1 MDTKRAAVA
10 GVIATAAMTA
20 LLMVE
25 PSIGLPQIAIG
36 EILSSVMTAISS
48 HTAVGP
54 AGGWLVDIV
63 MGIGFAMFYAAFL
76 ENRLPGTPFL
86 RGVLFGCGLFVL
98 AQLVLAP
105 LSGSGVFSDGDV
117 ELLVGG
123 LLGHLVYGGVVGYV
137 YGGAGALPDMASTV

>member
-36 EILSSVMTAISS
+36 ETLSSVMTGISP

-54 AGGWLVDIV
+54 AGGWLVYIV
-63 MGIGFAMFYAAFL
+63 VGIGFAMFYAAFL
-76 ENRLPGTPFL
+76 ESRLPGTPFL

-98 AQLVLAP
+98 AQSVFAP
-105 LSGSGVFSDGDV
+105 LSGSGVFSHGDV

-137 YGGAGALPDMASTV
+137 YGGAGALPDMANTV